1 MKGSNIYDIDG
12 ELIRRGDQGAFT
24 LEETEQL
31 VDKLTKKVQ
40 ENPDNQVYKVYL
52 NNAQK
57 WLFKLYNEMNRED
70 LIKRMSFLQ
79 TSVDEAK
86 NTANEAEQRQIEEI
100 NKAVDE
106 LKKEYERVTEEGGEL
121 VNEVERPM
129 GVNSLTEVSSEQPM
143 EVDDP
148 LKPEYVEFEEV
159 NDGE

>member
-24 LEETEQL
+24 LEETEEL
-31 VDKLTKKVQ
+31 VDKLAKKVQ
-40 ENPDNQVYKVYL
+40 ENPDNEVYKVYYK
-52 NNAQK
+52 NAQK

-70 LIKRMSFLQ
+70 LMKRMNLLQ
-79 TSVDEAK
+79 TSVNEAK
-86 NTANEAEQRQIEEI
+86 NAASEAEQKQIEEI

-121 VNEVERPM
+121 VNEVERPV
-129 GVNSLTEVSSEQPM
+129 GVNSLTEVSSKHPV

>member
-1 MKGSNIYDIDG
+1 
-12 ELIRRGDQGAFT
+12 
-24 LEETEQL
+24 
-31 VDKLTKKVQ
+31 
-40 ENPDNQVYKVYL
+40 
-52 NNAQK
+52 
-57 WLFKLYNEMNRED
+57 MNRED
-70 LIKRMSFLQ
+70 LMKRMNFLQ

-86 NTANEAEQRQIEEI
+86 NAANEAEQKQIEEI

-121 VNEVERPM
+121 VNKVERPV
-129 GVNSLTEVSSEQPM
+129 GVNSLTEVSSKHPM